1 MAKRIWHYFR
11 EFIVNPGK
19 ASGEIA
25 KDGSG
30 LWAGLWFVITVYF
43 LYSISVLIA
52 YLIGHEPVT
61 KPFLSIPLEKW
72 YLVQTFTTLPVG
84 MAGFLSYSGLAYLLS
99 KAARGK
105 GGFDQTFASQGFTV
119 HIPVFIFMW
128 IPETFL
134 GTFLIINNIQPFPW
148 PGWLEYLRV
157 FILPFIWI
165 FIMSTIALSRI
176 HEIQWWKSLIIIII
190 SMIPTGGIMAV
201 FIR

>member
-30 LWAGLWFVITVYF
+30 LWVGLWFVITVYF

-105 GGFDQTFASQGFTV
+105 GGFDQTFASQAFTV
-119 HIPVFIFMW
+119 HIPVFLFMW

-176 HEIQWWKSLIIIII
+176 HEIQCWKSLIIITI